1 MRREFH
7 ENRDRFASESTA
19 AWESPR
25 EEWTIEDF
33 IGIGVVVFSIL
44 VTVLAAATLLSIRSD
59 FLDVGKQEE
68 SQQTLQDE
76 INLRPWL
83 ERIHSLPELPQL

>member
-33 IGIGVVVFSIL
+33 VGVGVVAFSIL
-44 VTVLAAATLLSIRSD
+44 VTFLAAATLLSIRSD
-59 FLDVGKQEE
+59 FLDAGKEEE

-76 INLRPWL
+76 INLRPWV

>member
-7 ENRDRFASESTA
+7 ENRNRFASESTA

-25 EEWTIEDF
+25 EEWTFEDF
-33 IGIGVVVFSIL
+33 VGIGVVAFSIL
-44 VTVLAAATLLSIRSD
+44 VTFLAAATLLSIRSD
-59 FLDVGKQEE
+59 FLDVEKQEE
-68 SQQTLQDE
+68 SQRLPQDE
-76 INLRPWL
+76 INLRPWV